1 MPNPLKTIMP
11 AVYCQADE
19 GWIQEQLL
27 RFSPSARHR
36 IVALYADVYQQAW
49 DSEPVSFRQENRARH
64 EANTR
69 LRRFVTHHAQ
79 AAAGLTE
86 KPPLSKAHTSVEWLM
101 VWLVTAGGKLRREC
115 WMAGNSDLG
124 NVFLASEAKAKFAQ
138 AKTGEKVNGR
148 SRLRARA

>member
-1 MPNPLKTIMP
+1 MLSMPNPLKTIMP

-86 KPPLSKAHTSVEWLM
+86 KPPLSKAQAQRGVADG
-101 VWLVTAGGKLRREC
+101 LV
-115 WMAGNSDLG
+115 GNS
-124 NVFLASEAKAKFAQ
+124 
-138 AKTGEKVNGR
+138 GR
-148 SRLRARA
+148 EVAEGMLDGR

>member
-1 MPNPLKTIMP
+1 MRSNHPKTIMP
-11 AVYCQADE
+11 ALYCQADE
-19 GWIQEQLL
+19 AWIQEQLL

-49 DSEPVSFRQENRARH
+49 DSEPVTFRQENRARH

-86 KPPLSKAHTSVEWLM
+86 TPPLSKALAQHGA
-101 VWLVTAGGKLRREC
+101 AGGFDD
-115 WMAGNSDLG
+115 NSGQEVAEGTL
-124 NVFLASEAKAKFAQ
+124 
-138 AKTGEKVNGR
+138 NGR
-148 SRLRARA
+148 

>member
-1 MPNPLKTIMP
+1 MITPQHHHKTIMP

-19 GWIQEQLL
+19 AWVQEQLL

-49 DSEPVSFRQENRARH
+49 DSEVVSYRQENRARH

-69 LRRFVTHHAQ
+69 LRRFVTQHAQ

-86 KPPLSKAHTSVEWLM
+86 TPPLSKALAQIGG
-101 VWLVTAGGKLRREC
+101 AGGFD
-115 WMAGNSDLG
+115 GNSG
-124 NVFLASEAKAKFAQ
+124 
-138 AKTGEKVNGR
+138 
-148 SRLRARA
+148 

>member
-1 MPNPLKTIMP
+1 MPKPNQHAKTIMP

-19 GWIQEQLL
+19 AWIQEQLL

-36 IVALYADVYQQAW
+36 IVALYADVYQEAW
-49 DSEPVSFRQENRARH
+49 DSEPVSFRQENRARN

-86 KPPLSKAHTSVEWLM
+86 KPPLSRALAQHGG
-101 VWLVTAGGKLRREC
+101 AGGH
-115 WMAGNSDLG
+115 GGHS
-124 NVFLASEAKAKFAQ
+124 AQ
-138 AKTGEKVNGR
+138 RVAVGMQDEQ
-148 SRLRARA
+148 